1 MLTSD
6 IACVIINITIT
17 RNNICITRN
26 TTTKPTGHEGG
37 RVKGENKMKTLEQV
51 TNRIE
56 NLRQQ
61 IEWVKENRTKEEAI
75 VAQKIAKNAN
85 DPEYVAKWL
94 NNWMNGINNLTAHI
108 EECTKEMLL
117 LEWVLEE

>member
-1 MLTSD
+1 
-6 IACVIINITIT
+6 
-17 RNNICITRN
+17 
-26 TTTKPTGHEGG
+26 
-37 RVKGENKMKTLEQV
+37 MKTLEQV